1 MFMLIPSARGAIA
14 LFGLAILLGAC
25 SEASNNAL
33 PELGPEASESRLQP
47 PQPEEGS
54 PSTDMPVDGPLVLF
68 MGTSLTEG
76 YGLPDPDRQ
85 AWPARFAEE
94 ASRQGLPLEIRNAGV
109 SGETSAGARRRVDWI
124 LDRPPALFVL
134 ETGANDGLRGLSP
147 EQLEANLD
155 SIFATVR
162 RRAPEA
168 RLALAGMEAPPN
180 LGTSYIE
187 AFRAVFP
194 RVAERWDAVL
204 IPFLLDGVAGDRTLN
219 QADGIHPTPPGHQR
233 MAEVAWT
240 TLEPVVRDLV
250 DAESAVRP

>member
-1 MFMLIPSARGAIA
+1 MA
-14 LFGLAILLGAC
+14 LFGLAILVAAC
-25 SEASNNAL
+25 SEAPNDA
-33 PELGPEASESRLQP
+33 GPDSVPGGEAPASESRLQP

-54 PSTDMPVDGPLVLF
+54 PSPDAADERPLVLF

-76 YGLPDPDRQ
+76 YGLPDPDRE

-94 ASRQGLPLEIRNAGV
+94 ASRRGMPLEVRNAGV
-109 SGETSAGARRRVDWI
+109 SGETSAGARRRIEWI

-147 EQLEANLD
+147 EELEANLD
-155 SIFATVR
+155 SIFSTVR
-162 RRAPEA
+162 SHAPDA

-194 RVAERWDAVL
+194 RVAERWDAAL
-204 IPFLLDGVAGDRTLN
+204 IPFLLDGVAGDRALN
-219 QADGIHPTPPGHQR
+219 QADGIHPTPPGHRR

-240 TLEPVVRDLV
+240 SLEPVIRDLV
-250 DAESAVRP
+250 ESESAARP